1 MSTRNKLSNPY
12 GTPITDI
19 LYDSV
24 KDEARRLNR
33 QQRSGTLGSET
44 KKQETK
50 ERFGES
56 YRSEKAMSKKE
67 YINDDEDD
75 DEEELLSFQLTKP
88 KKKTAPVATL
98 PSSSDTPKKKEET
111 TKSTEDSSPKKYTRD
126 ERSQSYRPREER
138 SQSYRPR
145 EERTESYRPREE
157 RSQSYRPRD
166 ERSQSYRPRGDTGT
180 PKKRYTKDDT
190 KTSVKDRRSMKSEFP
205 EEDESFITKSKAVSL
220 DKEDIRKILREL
232 SFVSDKPITI
242 VEAVVDPLHE
252 TSLIFS
258 KSSKVDKLYTFIG
271 KNNSELISK
280 FEKIPNIVAI
290 EDSFSYTPSDV
301 KSPFVLF
308 FYPYWL
314 MSMDKQSV
322 KNVYFKNIPL
332 HSGTFDDIL
341 KIEQPDLF
349 AFVIPENVNVPE
361 YYGKKKE
368 IKLEKAKLVLITPPE
383 SKRQNLYGKS
393 TGKRGLM
400 TEDEYDKGLL
410 KFLKD
415 ILGPVAK
422 EETITKIVNSQTLSI
437 WKKAFTH
444 ETIDLNDN
452 YEQLET
458 IGDRVLELTFLKY
471 LLTKF
476 PELTPQEITEL
487 KSKYMSKVYQG
498 TMSRKLGFGDW
509 IRVGN
514 DVSSLSILEDVFES
528 FFGAL
533 FEIGDRVLGNG
544 AGYVMSLKILALIF
558 SDVQFDLSKS
568 QGHPR
573 SQIKEIFEMLKLDPE
588 IQDITT
594 TEKGTDV
601 VISITKRAMDDL
613 VKMEKMKPNSPLVI
627 GVGFGPYKTNAVN
640 LAYSN
645 ALEYLESIGITRA
658 WAEQQKG
665 FIDLLIPELEDYLDA
680 AFKRMEK
687 ERLDRIYT
695 RTSRTTVKAG
705 NVVIQL
711 VGEYFDEDKNKI
723 QKKILESGR
732 YPDTQ
737 MGKIDVVKRYAEGA
751 FS

>member
-290 EDSFSYTPSDV
+290 EDSFSYTPSDECV
-301 KSPFVLF
+301 FQKYSSPF
-308 FYPYWL
+308 W
-314 MSMDKQSV
+314 
-322 KNVYFKNIPL
+322 
-332 HSGTFDDIL
+332 DI
-341 KIEQPDLF
+341 
-349 AFVIPENVNVPE
+349 
-361 YYGKKKE
+361 
-368 IKLEKAKLVLITPPE
+368 
-383 SKRQNLYGKS
+383 R
-393 TGKRGLM
+393 
-400 TEDEYDKGLL
+400 
-410 KFLKD
+410 
-415 ILGPVAK
+415 
-422 EETITKIVNSQTLSI
+422 
-437 WKKAFTH
+437 
-444 ETIDLNDN
+444 
-452 YEQLET
+452 
-458 IGDRVLELTFLKY
+458 
-471 LLTKF
+471 
-476 PELTPQEITEL
+476 
-487 KSKYMSKVYQG
+487 
-498 TMSRKLGFGDW
+498 
-509 IRVGN
+509 
-514 DVSSLSILEDVFES
+514 
-528 FFGAL
+528 
-533 FEIGDRVLGNG
+533 
-544 AGYVMSLKILALIF
+544 
-558 SDVQFDLSKS
+558 
-568 QGHPR
+568 
-573 SQIKEIFEMLKLDPE
+573 
-588 IQDITT
+588 
-594 TEKGTDV
+594 
-601 VISITKRAMDDL
+601 
-613 VKMEKMKPNSPLVI
+613 
-627 GVGFGPYKTNAVN
+627 
-640 LAYSN
+640 
-645 ALEYLESIGITRA
+645 
-658 WAEQQKG
+658 
-665 FIDLLIPELEDYLDA
+665 
-680 AFKRMEK
+680 
-687 ERLDRIYT
+687 
-695 RTSRTTVKAG
+695 
-705 NVVIQL
+705 
-711 VGEYFDEDKNKI
+711 
-723 QKKILESGR
+723 
-732 YPDTQ
+732 
-737 MGKIDVVKRYAEGA
+737 
-751 FS
+751 